1 MGMKFEV
8 ENLDGHKKKISV
20 EVPPEL
26 VTSAFNR
33 VLRSMQNEVEIKG
46 FRKGKVP
53 MDLLKT
59 QFQADT
65 NKHVIRELIEESLPV
80 ALKDNSLKPA
90 ENPKIEPGPLLDGF
104 PFKFTATME
113 CIPPITLKNYL
124 GFKTKFEAATATEED
139 VEQSFK
145 RLHNSL
151 SHYHDVDGG
160 ELGGELSGDIEV
172 WAAESSDKLSEVKGS
187 RFIHDIGAGPLVE
200 DMEAKVLGMKV
211 GETREFSADVPVAP
225 DSDEK
230 KPFFYKVTLHAL
242 KEKHTPPMDDEA
254 AKRFGNFAGVK
265 ELRQKIAEEITAQKE
280 NSQREMIRQQIV
292 EFLLKE
298 HEVSV
303 PETMKARWMQTLVF
317 NYASELGRIGLS
329 QDQIEEKLKEQSATF
344 LTAAEAQAKA
354 SLLLDAIG
362 DKEKIQATEEDFR
375 KEILRMAMEQGRNPQ
390 DVFKEIETKGI
401 LGAVLERIE
410 EVKTLDWL
418 LGKAI
423 EA

>member
-1 MGMKFEV
+1 MKFDI
-8 ENLDGHKKKISV
+8 ENLEGHKKKISV
-20 EVPPEL
+20 EVPPEI
-26 VTSAFNR
+26 VTGAFNR

-65 NKHVIRELIEESLPV
+65 SKHVIRELIEESLPV
-80 ALKDNSLKPA
+80 ALKNNSLKPA

-104 PFKFTATME
+104 PFKYTAIME
-113 CIPPITLKNYL
+113 CIPPIELKNYL
-124 GFKTKFEAATATEED
+124 SFKTKWENVSANDEEVD
-139 VEQSFK
+139 KSVE

-151 SHYHDVDGG
+151 AHYHDSDVE
-160 ELGGELSGDIEV
+160 ELNGNYAGDLEV
-172 WAAESSDKLSEVKGS
+172 WAAESSEKLAEAKSS
-187 RFIHDIGAGPLVE
+187 RFVHDLGAGPLVE
-200 DMEAKVLGMKV
+200 NMESKIKGMKK
-211 GETREFSADVPVAP
+211 GETREFTADVPAGE
-225 DSDEK
+225 DSDET
-230 KPFFYKVTLHAL
+230 KPFYYKVYLHGI
-242 KEKHTPPMDDEA
+242 KEKHIPPLDDEA
-254 AKRFGNFAGVK
+254 AKRFGNFTSVK
-265 ELRQKIAEEITAQKE
+265 ELRQKIAEEIAAQKQ
-280 NSQREMIRQQIV
+280 NSQREAIRQQIV
-292 EFLLKE
+292 EHLLKE

-303 PETMKARWMQTLVF
+303 PESMKARWMQTLVF

-329 QDQIEEKLKEQSATF
+329 QDQIEEKLKEQSGTF
-344 LTAAEAQAKA
+344 LTAAESQAKA

-375 KEILRMAMEQGRNPQ
+375 KEIVRMAMEQGRNPK
-390 DVFKEIETKGI
+390 DVYQEVENKGL